1 MNRATYFAQAPL
13 GVFPLRSSK
22 CRLAMSLPALHAE
35 VPTVID
41 DSQSQEGATTREN
54 DQNPEMHK
62 PEGEEVLT
70 LPVLDEPKQ
79 KKAKLAQAS
88 SATVVSRAHASHQS
102 DTIPTNFR
110 VKWIQTT
117 AGLVPYVMDE
127 ATSII
132 YCGLARMQVF
142 RTDGIAT
149 VLCLKGCHWN
159 CSGHQTGHCGC
170 HCHTLQWHYNTR

>member
-1 MNRATYFAQAPL
+1 M
-13 GVFPLRSSK
+13 VSLRLRRSK
-22 CRLAMSLPALHAE
+22 CRLAMSQPALHPE

-41 DSQSQEGATTREN
+41 DSQSQAGTTTREN
-54 DQNPEMHK
+54 DENPEMHK
-62 PEGEEVLT
+62 PEGEAVLT
-70 LPVLDEPKQ
+70 LPILDEPKQ

-88 SATVVSRAHASHQS
+88 SSSAVSRAHTPHESA
-102 DTIPTNFR
+102 TIPTAFR

-117 AGLVPYVMDE
+117 AGLVPFVMDE
-127 ATSII
+127 DTSII
-132 YCGLARMQVF
+132 YCGLAKMQVF

-159 CSGHQTGHCGC
+159 CSGHQSRHCGC